1 MTEKSPSNEPSPPTG
16 ARKGTRHPI
25 FGALKGMI
33 FVPPRVDLT
42 EPTDPEWG
50 KVYDENLVPD
60 KRA

>member
-1 MTEKSPSNEPSPPTG
+1 
-16 ARKGTRHPI
+16 
-25 FGALKGMI
+25 
-33 FVPPRVDLT
+33 VDLT